1 MRNRT
6 QGIAGRV
13 ALKQWATRV
22 SLTVAALLLGACAT
36 ADQQGS
42 ASSAST
48 DSATSGPKYDVLI
61 TNGRIVD
68 GTGNPW
74 YKADIGIAQG
84 KIVAI
89 GSLQNASAARTINAG
104 NRIVSPG
111 FVDLMGQ
118 SSFAYVADRPTAES
132 RLRQGITTHA
142 SGEGWSHAPQNRFTQ
157 PDPEVADGR
166 SYRWTRFSEYFD
178 ILEERKLPLNVV
190 HKVGAAQVRRVVLGD
205 NDVDPSARDMA
216 AMKALVRQAME
227 DGATG
232 LASSLIYPPGNYA
245 STDELVELAKEIAPF
260 GGTYFTHMRNESHD
274 LLGAIDEA
282 LEIGRRAGV
291 SVHIYH
297 LKAAGNGN
305 WPLFDKAIDKI
316 NAARASGM
324 NVTADIYPYINNGI
338 GLGSFIAPQH
348 YASGRAALL
357 ARLDD
362 KQFRDF
368 LRAEIEAPG
377 NVWENWYQNVGS
389 DWGKVVV
396 TQTADNI
403 DSSIVGHSIA
413 ESANILGM
421 DVWDTFFELVKA
433 GTSVAP
439 QSMNDGQKRAALN
452 QPWVSVETDTAPAN
466 PATSKSTHPRAFGAF
481 PRVLARYV
489 RENQWLSLEDAVRR
503 MTSLPAQSV
512 GIRDRG
518 LIELGMAADIVVFD
532 ENRITDTATFAKPM
546 QYAKG
551 IDYLLVNGELVIDD
565 GRNTG
570 ARPGQVLRPRI
581 GN

>member
-1 MRNRT
+1 MWNRT
-6 QGIAGRV
+6 QSIVGGV
-13 ALKQWATRV
+13 ALRQWASRA
-22 SLTVAALLLGACAT
+22 SLTVAALVLGACAM
-36 ADQQGS
+36 ADQQS
-42 ASSAST
+42 A
-48 DSATSGPKYDVLI
+48 ATASGPKYDLLI
-61 TNGRIVD
+61 TNGRVVD
-68 GTGNPW
+68 GSGNPW
-74 YKADIGIAQG
+74 YHSDIGIARG

-89 GSLQNASAARTINAG
+89 GSLDRNSAARVVDASK
-104 NRIVSPG
+104 RIVSPG

-118 SSFAYVADRPTAES
+118 SSLAYVADRPTAES

-157 PDPEVADGR
+157 PEPAVVDGR
-166 SYRWTRFSEYFD
+166 SYRWTRFTEYFD
-178 ILEERKLPLNVV
+178 ILERHKLPLNVV

-205 NDVDPSARDMA
+205 NDVDPSKKDMA
-216 AMKALVRQAME
+216 EMKALVRQAME

-245 STDELVELAKEIAPF
+245 STDELVELAREIAPY

-297 LKAAGNGN
+297 LKAAGNRN
-305 WPLFDKAIDKI
+305 WPLFAKSIDKI

-338 GLGSFIAPQH
+338 GLASFIAPQH
-348 YASGRAALL
+348 YASGRAALI
-357 ARLDD
+357 AKLDD
-362 KQFRDF
+362 KQFRDS
-368 LRAEIEAPG
+368 LRSEIEASG
-377 NVWENWYQNVGS
+377 SVWENWYQNVGS
-389 DWGKVVV
+389 DWNKVII
-396 TQTADNI
+396 TETADNI
-403 DSSIVGHSIA
+403 DASIVGHSITEAA
-413 ESANILGM
+413 EVLDM

-439 QSMNDGQKRAALN
+439 QSMNDGQKRAALG

-481 PRVLARYV
+481 PRVLAKYV
-489 RENQWLSLEDAVRR
+489 RENRWLPLEDAVRR

-512 GIRDRG
+512 GIKDRG
-518 LIELGMAADIVVFD
+518 LIALGMAADIVIFD
-532 ENRITDTATFAKPM
+532 ENRITDTATFANPM

-581 GN
+581 AN